1 MQSQS
6 SLRQEGAAAH
16 LDKLPDEALRQA
28 TRLPLIS
35 DNPLPL
41 YETLCVAQP
50 NRPKETAII
59 RGQQGADGATRG
71 ATRSRAT

>member
-1 MQSQS
+1 MQSRS

-41 YETLCVAQP
+41 LCVAQP